1 MRIFLLIPFL
11 FMSFSVF
18 AQENSDG
25 QAIKSKVFAKGTQT
39 LGINAILNP
48 NFFFDKP
55 ETLPLEILYRK
66 FTKDDQAIRFRVE
79 GRYEKSINEN
89 LPFFEE
95 VTNSKLGVGLG
106 YEWHHTLHH
115 RFSWFYGGEAG
126 FTHHWLDE
134 DLARPTT
141 FQGIQMIDFN
151 FSKQRL
157 SEFVIQCFFGT
168 IYELNKRF
176 FLYLQHQVSFNFQN
190 YNSSDSGD
198 LDPIDLSNDDIVGS
212 SGFGNISIKN
222 YGAIVQTKFGIIINI

>member
-89 LPFFEE
+89 LPLFEE
-95 VTNSKLGVGLG
+95 KWNCSLGVGVG
-106 YEWHHTLHH
+106 YEWHQKIS
-115 RFSWFYGGEAG
+115 RQWSWFYGGEVAMTY
-126 FTHHWLDE
+126 FWNDE
-134 DLARPTT
+134 DSTIPSVVFDTLVLRNSQGENRIVDNSVRGLLGFIYSLSSKLLFSVQQGLNISHSSYESYLAREVVPLDLVSEKEFFTT
-141 FQGIQMIDFN
+141 NAGGVFSHTKISFTTKIGFQFKIQ
-151 FSKQRL
+151 
-157 SEFVIQCFFGT
+157 
-168 IYELNKRF
+168 
-176 FLYLQHQVSFNFQN
+176 
-190 YNSSDSGD
+190 
-198 LDPIDLSNDDIVGS
+198 
-212 SGFGNISIKN
+212 
-222 YGAIVQTKFGIIINI
+222 